1 MLVGT
6 PTEINLNILNEEST
20 PEMFENKGS
29 YILGVLLEG
38 QFKSVF
44 QNRILPFKVDK
55 PLYKSEENKMII
67 ISDGDII
74 KNHLDQN
81 YQPLELGYDKWI
93 NKLYGNKELI
103 MNSVNYLMDDRG
115 LINLRTKEVKIPM
128 LDKVKVYQD
137 YNYIQMLTFGLPVLL
152 IAVFGLIFTFLRR
165 RSFVK
170 K

>member
-1 MLVGT
+1 
-6 PTEINLNILNEEST
+6 
-20 PEMFENKGS
+20 
-29 YILGVLLEG
+29 
-38 QFKSVF
+38 
-44 QNRILPFKVDK
+44 
-55 PLYKSEENKMII
+55 
-67 ISDGDII
+67 
-74 KNHLDQN
+74 
-81 YQPLELGYDKWI
+81 LELGYDKWI